1 MASHNKEVSELLKVG
16 RIVASHGLKGQVKVE
31 LHTDFSQRLAKG
43 QRLRLKD
50 DWVTVEASQF
60 QNDRLLMKLSGVN
73 SIEEAKALQWEYL
86 YSASDEKPEL
96 EEDEFFVE
104 DLIGL
109 KVVTVDGAELGTVDQ
124 VAAYPAQD
132 ILVIGDLMIPFAEQ
146 FVKGV
151 DFDTETITV
160 ELIPG
165 MLGEEEEE
173 DAHELPGS

>member
-1 MASHNKEVSELLKVG
+1 MSELLKVG

-60 QNDRLLMKLSGVN
+60 QKDRLLMKLSGVN

-86 YSASDEKPEL
+86 YSPTVEKPVL
-96 EEDEFFVE
+96 EDDEFFVE
-104 DLIGL
+104 DLVGMN
-109 KVVTVDGAELGTVDQ
+109 VVTVDGQELGAVKE
-124 VAAYPAQD
+124 VLAYPAQD
-132 ILVIGDLMIPFAEQ
+132 ILLIGELMIPFAEQ

-151 DFDTETITV
+151 DFDANTITV

-165 MLGEEEEE
+165 MLGEEIES
-173 DAHELPGS
+173 DAE